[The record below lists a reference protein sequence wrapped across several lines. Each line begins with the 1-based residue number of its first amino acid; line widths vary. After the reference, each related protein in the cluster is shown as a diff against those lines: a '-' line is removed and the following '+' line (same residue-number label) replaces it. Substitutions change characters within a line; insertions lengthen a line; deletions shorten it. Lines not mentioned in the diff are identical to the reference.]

1 MALVIPPEMSA
12 PTPDPDLLA
21 ARATAQYIEAMARDL
36 RTLAMDA
43 GLPFTAYLLSMV
55 EADASSVGRRD
66 AREKKGG

>member
-1 MALVIPPEMSA
+1 MNA
-12 PTPDPDLLA
+12 PNPDPELLA

-36 RTLAMDA
+36 RGLALGA

-66 AREKKGG
+66 PRERKRR